1 MRQSHKFLATLD
13 NSFYRR
19 YLQQM
24 LMIVGFILFSL
35 VSGPVFA
42 NPFATNIPA
51 SGPNACPANHR
62 MYYIGKSNPAYTPK
76 ETRGLVWKQG
86 NQERDRFTFDE
97 GATNKIFF
105 MQFTGIDLNNN
116 QLNNQDNNR
125 RNTPPFFGGI
135 TGATSDAINLAHNSP
150 AVRNTNNTVRLSSNW
165 PMSKI
170 GFKIQDLDASLN
182 TGTSLAYIE
191 QARALNGGKLS
202 LAYNPPA
209 LPFHDVS
216 NGGST
221 ITGIAGRNCSLNECN
236 IDAAWGYTPA
246 NTEVI
251 LEHGITETSVN
262 SPHAVA
268 YSDFYYCLAPPKIVL
283 QKVLTGTR
291 VQTTDQFSLEVT
303 GNTAPTNNFTTTG
316 SGSTIDNNTTATAV
330 AVAPNKTY
338 TIVESIIGGGDIRN
352 YDATYSCSNA
362 TTQSATDLSSASGS
376 TVYNSS
382 NNTRSFTLSNLN
394 YGDEITCTIT
404 NTPTAYTFSGIVFN
418 DNGGIARNTNP
429 DTKSDV
435 STTFT
440 GNSKY
445 FNGVFDSGEKGIG
458 TTTNLSVSL
467 TNCNG
472 VNLGNTTSQNTSNN
486 PLGQY
491 KFTVPA
497 SVIAALNPQ
506 KVCIVQAEPD
516 SWIYSVDTTPN
527 NRSVDLQNGKFDY
540 KTEGAVNLDF
550 GEVEA
555 DYAALVLRKAQF
567 VNNCPSTLDYSAST
581 LNTAGNTNPRTGFS
595 ESGISG
601 SDLVPGQCIAYR
613 IQAYNRGHIN
623 LQSIQIKDELQV
635 TPVKS
640 VFHLPFP
647 VGLPNNINNNSNR
660 LPNSEIMSNQFN
672 LEAAPLSGN
681 APKAT
686 LYFNTKYGT
695 TIDP

>member
-1 MRQSHKFLATLD
+1 MYQSQKTLEVT
-13 NSFYRR
+13 NIYTYRR
-19 YLQQM
+19 YEKQM
-24 LMIVGFILFSL
+24 LVVMAVLLFSL
-35 VSGPVFA
+35 VSGSAFA
-42 NPFATNIPA
+42 REDNPGLLATCTGNSVKGLFDNTQSNYTNIMNSFDTKTYQSVTSTSSSPIPLRIKMTIND
-51 SGPNACPANHR
+51 SGVN
-62 MYYIGKSNPAYTPK
+62 S
-76 ETRGLVWKQG
+76 
-86 NQERDRFTFDE
+86 
-97 GATNKIFF
+97 
-105 MQFTGIDLNNN
+105 TG
-116 QLNNQDNNR
+116 
-125 RNTPPFFGGI
+125 
-135 TGATSDAINLAHNSP
+135 
-150 AVRNTNNTVRLSSNW
+150 NNT
-165 PMSKI
+165 
-170 GFKIQDLDASLN
+170 
-182 TGTSLAYIE
+182 
-191 QARALNGGKLS
+191 
-202 LAYNPPA
+202 
-209 LPFHDVS
+209 
-216 NGGST
+216 T
-221 ITGIAGRNCSLNECN
+221 ITGSNAYPAIDINRNFIGSNSRSNITLDFQNANNSKETYLDKVALSVFDIDKSISRGTGWDDLVKITGVTENDGVIEGRLQTIANSSVIKGTDGLRTSSNSNNNCTSILASDCQGSIVFDKPVKSVTLRYSNTSNVTNPTTQRIQFRLDSYC
-236 IDAAWGYTPA
+236 YTP
-246 NTEVI
+246 E
-251 LEHGITETSVN
+251 
-262 SPHAVA
+262 
-268 YSDFYYCLAPPKIVL
+268 
-283 QKVLTGTR
+283 
-291 VQTTDQFSLEVT
+291 
-303 GNTAPTNNFTTTG
+303 
-316 SGSTIDNNTTATAV
+316 
-330 AVAPNKTY
+330 
-338 TIVESIIGGGDIRN
+338 
-352 YDATYSCSNA
+352 
-362 TTQSATDLSSASGS
+362 
-376 TVYNSS
+376 
-382 NNTRSFTLSNLN
+382 
-394 YGDEITCTIT
+394 
-404 NTPTAYTFSGIVFN
+404 YTFTGYVFN
-418 DNGGIARNTNP
+418 DNGGIARSTNP
-429 DTKSDV
+429 DTKSDT
-435 STTFT
+435 SSTFT
-440 GNSKY
+440 GNSRY
-445 FNGVFDSGEKGIG
+445 FNGVFDNGETGIG

-516 SWIYSVDTTPN
+516 SWTYSVDTTPN

-686 LYFNTKYGT
+686 LYFNTKYRT

>member
-1 MRQSHKFLATLD
+1 MKPIS
-13 NSFYRR
+13 NSKKQLNFS
-19 YLQQM
+19 
-24 LMIVGFILFSL
+24 LFSL
-35 VSGPVFA
+35 TLFLAISSIVSQTASA
-42 NPFATNIPA
+42 NPFANNIPA
-51 SGPNACPANHR
+51 SGPNACPVDHK
-62 MYYIGKSNPAYTPK
+62 MYYIGRSNPTYNPK
-76 ETRGLVWKQG
+76 ETRGLVWSTG
-86 NQERDRFTFDE
+86 NQNKDRFTFSE
-97 GATNKIFF
+97 NIAGNKIFF
-105 MQFTGIDLNNN
+105 MQFTGSDI
-116 QLNNQDNNR
+116 
-125 RNTPPFFGGI
+125 NTARYGVNSPYYGDI
-135 TGATSDAINLAHNSP
+135 ESVSSNAINFVHNSP
-150 AVRNTNNTVRLSSNW
+150 AVRNTNNTIRLSSDW
-165 PMSKI
+165 PVSKI
-170 GFKIQDLDASLN
+170 GFKIQDLDSSTG

-191 QARALNGGKLS
+191 QARALNNGKFS
-202 LAYNPPA
+202 LAYTPTA
-209 LPFHDVS
+209 SPFHVIS
-216 NGGST
+216 NGSST
-221 ITGIAGRNCSLNECN
+221 ITGIAGRNCSLNECT

-246 NTEVI
+246 NTEVV
-251 LEHGITETSVN
+251 LEHGNTQTSTDSV
-262 SPHAVA
+262 HAVG
-268 YSDFYYCLAPPKIVL
+268 YSDFYYCLAPPRIVL
-283 QKVLTGTR
+283 QKALTGAR
-291 VQTTDQFSLEVT
+291 VQTTDQFSLQVT
-303 GNTAPTNNFTTTG
+303 GNTTVPANNFTTTG
-316 SGSTIDNNTTATAV
+316 SGSAIDNNNTATAV
-330 AVAPNKTY
+330 PVAPNTTY
-338 TIVESIIGGGDIRN
+338 TIVESILGGGDIRSYN
-352 YDATYSCSNA
+352 TTYSCSNA
-362 TTQSATDLSSASGS
+362 TSQSATTLPSANGS
-376 TVYNSS
+376 TTFNSS
-382 NNTRSFTLSNLN
+382 NNTRSFSLSNLN
-394 YGDEITCTIT
+394 YGDEITCNIT
-404 NTPTAYTFSGIVFN
+404 NTPVNNYTFTGFIFN
-418 DNGGIARNTNP
+418 DNGGIARSTNP

-540 KTEGAVNLDF
+540 KTEGGVNLDF

-613 IQAYNRGHIN
+613 IQAYNRGQIN

-686 LYFNTKYGT
+686 LYFNTKYRT